1 MRGCAGGGYIE
12 TGRCVYDLLRLWVRL
27 ERSRRRRSTIDD
39 RPSATIDDD
48 DESPH
53 RDDESGDVTRARGR
67 ATSTAGTRRRRRS
80 RRRAPRR
87 AAAHAHHEHV
97 DRYTYCGEETAV
109 RLWRECKA
117 KAIRRLEGA
126 SASELDC
133 GLKIILIILLHSR
146 RKTPIKVFRTDTTL
160 DLSESSRKV
169 IVCAGAVWVFMTRR
183 ARTWVY
189 HGYGCV
195 RRWTSWCTFYDI
207 TRG

>member
-1 MRGCAGGGYIE
+1 MIYYGYGCDWSARVGDD
-12 TGRCVYDLLRLWVRL
+12 R
-27 ERSRRRRSTIDD
+27 RSTTIDRARRRSTTSRRI
-39 RPSATIDDD
+39 ATTRAATSPARAVARRAPTARDDD
-48 DESPH
+48 D
-53 RDDESGDVTRARGR
+53 DDDD
-67 ATSTAGTRRRRRS
+67 
-80 RRRAPRR
+80 RAPRR

-169 IVCAGAVWVFMTRR
+169 IVRAGAVWVFMTRR
-183 ARTWVY
+183 ARAWVY

>member
-1 MRGCAGGGYIE
+1 M
-12 TGRCVYDLLRLWVRL
+12 YDLLRLWVRL

-39 RPSATIDDD
+39 RPSATTTIDDRRSTSRRIATTRAATSPARAVARRAPTARDDD
-48 DESPH
+48 D
-53 RDDESGDVTRARGR
+53 DDDD
-67 ATSTAGTRRRRRS
+67 
-80 RRRAPRR
+80 RAPRR

-183 ARTWVY
+183 ARAWVY